1 MTRREA
7 AKELVA
13 LYAEAVTMGVDD
25 EQNLCAEVVA
35 LAVGALLKDGE
46 HEWS

>member
-1 MTRREA
+1 MTRIEA

-13 LYAEAVTMGVDD
+13 LYAEATRLGVYDD
-25 EQNLCAEVVA
+25 QKICAEVVA

-46 HEWS
+46 DDG

>member
-7 AKELVA
+7 AKQLVE
-13 LYAEAVTMGVDD
+13 LYAKAVWLGLQDD
-25 EQNLCAEVVA
+25 GTSAEVVA

-46 HEWS
+46 GDG

>member
-13 LYAEAVTMGVDD
+13 LYAEAVTLGVDD

-35 LAVGALLKDGE
+35 LAVAALLKEGDNE
-46 HEWS
+46 

>member
-7 AKELVA
+7 AKQLVEVYAAAVA
-13 LYAEAVTMGVDD
+13 LGLHDD
-25 EQNLCAEVVA
+25 GTSAEVVA

-46 HEWS
+46 DE